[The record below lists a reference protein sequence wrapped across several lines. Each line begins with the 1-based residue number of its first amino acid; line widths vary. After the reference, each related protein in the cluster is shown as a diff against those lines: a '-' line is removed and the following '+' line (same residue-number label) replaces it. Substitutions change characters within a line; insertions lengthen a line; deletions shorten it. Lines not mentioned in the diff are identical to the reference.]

1 MDAVVDA
8 ATLDAIEVPRDL
20 CEIRAFVRWE
30 EAGKPNDTTKAWQE
44 EEFRRATED
53 LKREVASGTT
63 LNAIRRRY
71 GRAPVEGDDEAWRA
85 PGVEAAEAKRVAE
98 AVAFAASADL
108 ADATE
113 ERREERT
120 AKKAVRKVESVV
132 AAPPPPPRRR
142 IVDVETCARCCRDAR
157 TRRTTRVGSP
167 MRRNRPRWRAGA
179 R

>member
-1 MDAVVDA
+1 MDAVADA

-53 LKREVASGTT
+53 LKREVANGTT

-132 AAPPPPPRRR
+132 AAPPPPPPSDLSL
-142 IVDVETCARCCRDAR
+142 IHI
-157 TRRTTRVGSP
+157 
-167 MRRNRPRWRAGA
+167 
-179 R
+179 